1 MLAGLLTSVFTLRKL
16 LKLLEMLFFL
26 SSFFNLYNKNR
37 NSTHLHVGLYTS
49 RGTEH
54 LRHGWSIGAGF
65 RVLAQQ
71 MLSLLGATRSIAL
84 ANHSLCWG
92 LARRM
97 SGIQGR

>member
-54 LRHGWSIGAGF
+54 LRRGWSIRAGF

-71 MLSLLGATRSIAL
+71 MLSLLGATRRIAL
-84 ANHSLCWG
+84 ANHSLC
-92 LARRM
+92 
-97 SGIQGR
+97 